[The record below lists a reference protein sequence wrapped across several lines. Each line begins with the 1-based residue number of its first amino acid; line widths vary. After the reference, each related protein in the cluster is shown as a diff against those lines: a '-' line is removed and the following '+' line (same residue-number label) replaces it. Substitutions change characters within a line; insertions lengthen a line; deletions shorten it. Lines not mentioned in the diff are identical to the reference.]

1 MFDIIG
7 QLTAF
12 IVEIVVVLIIP
23 LGLVCAVAMSLR
35 PSWVR
40 THGGVMVAVLIASM
54 FMSVFTAHELIITP
68 CRATTKLHTV
78 TTNLGDFYETAYKD
92 SGEWCLWVRGNWPEG
107 SHAGLDPDGLP
118 D

>member
-23 LGLVCAVAMSLR
+23 LGLLCAVAMCFR
-35 PSWVR
+35 PSWAR

-107 SHAGLDPDGLP
+107 SHGGLDPDGLP

>member
-1 MFDIIG
+1 M
-7 QLTAF
+7 AF

-23 LGLVCAVAMSLR
+23 FGLLCLVAMCFR

-40 THGGVMVAVLIASM
+40 THGGVMVAMLIASM
-54 FMSVFTAHELIITP
+54 FLSAFTAHELVITP
-68 CRATTKLHTV
+68 CRATTNLHTV
-78 TTNLGDFYETAYKD
+78 TTNLGDFYETTYKD

-107 SHAGLDPDGLP
+107 SHGNGSLDPDGNP